1 MANPGETA
9 EKIPIYDAKAG
20 AVKEMLKVERPNAE
34 WKNVLTPEQYLVTR
48 QRGTE
53 KPSGGVC
60 EAPEEEG
67 LYECVCCGTDLFGA
81 STKFESGT
89 GWPSFWTPVAP
100 INVTLQE
107 DIDFGME
114 RVEVTCV
121 RCGAHLGHVFD
132 DGPMPTGKRYCING
146 VALKFVKGPYK
157 PAQLAI
163 FAAGCF
169 WGVEESFRTLN
180 GVIWTRVGYTGGN
193 FKNPTYQDVCGKKTG
208 HAEAVQVLFDPSVV
222 AYSQLLD
229 VFWKIHDP
237 TQLNRQGADVGSNYR
252 SAIFYRNR
260 EQEKLAK
267 ESRDRLEKS
276 GKFQGKIATQIT
288 KAGVFYPAEEYH
300 QQYYMKHNLPPQ
312 CR

>member
-1 MANPGETA
+1 MAKSDETA
-9 EKIPIYDAKAG
+9 VKMPIYDAIAG
-20 AVKEMLKVERPNAE
+20 VVKEMLKVDRPNSE
-34 WKNVLTPEQYLVTR
+34 WKNVLTPEQYSVTR

-53 KPSGGVC
+53 KPSGGAC
-60 EAPEEEG
+60 EAPKEDG

-100 INVTLQE
+100 INIALHE
-107 DIDFGME
+107 DLDFGME
-114 RVEVTCV
+114 RVEVSCA

-146 VALKFVKGPYK
+146 IALKFVKGPYK

-169 WGVEESFRTLN
+169 WGVEESFRTLK
-180 GVIWTRVGYTGGN
+180 GVIWTRAGYTGGS
-193 FKNPTYQDVCGKKTG
+193 FRNPTYQDVCGKKTG
-208 HAEAVQVLFDPSVV
+208 HAEAVQVLFDPSVIT
-222 AYSQLLD
+222 YSRLLD
-229 VFWKIHDP
+229 EFWKIHDP
-237 TQLNRQGADVGSNYR
+237 TQVNRQGADVGSNYR
-252 SAIFYRNR
+252 SAIFYCNG

-267 ESRDRLEKS
+267 ESRGRLEKS
-276 GKFQGKIATQIT
+276 GRSKGKIATQIT

-300 QQYYMKHNLPPQ
+300 QQYIMKHNLPPR
-312 CR
+312 CN